1 MKPVSTPT
9 PTPKFLRIES
19 IVGNKKKGIVGIL
32 PISKSTWWA
41 GVKSGR
47 YPKPVK
53 ISIRCTAWL
62 TEDVDAL
69 EKSFSSCIDCNDSQ
83 ISQVK

>member
-1 MKPVSTPT
+1 MKPVSTPS
-9 PTPKFLRIES
+9 PTPKFLRIDS

-53 ISIRCTAWL
+53 ISTRCTAWL
-62 TEDVDAL
+62 AEEVDAM

-83 ISQVK
+83 IRQVK

>member
-9 PTPKFLRIES
+9 PTPKFLRIDS

-62 TEDVDAL
+62 AEEVDAL
-69 EKSFSSCIDCNDSQ
+69 EKSFSSCTDCNDSQ

>member
-1 MKPVSTPT
+1 MKPVPT
-9 PTPKFLRIES
+9 PTPKFLRIDS

-53 ISIRCTAWL
+53 ISMRCTAWL
-62 TEDVDAL
+62 AEEVDAL
-69 EKSFSSCIDCNDSQ
+69 EKSFSSYIDCNDSQ